1 MNIDVTLRWAANCVN
16 FYRIENQKKLHI
28 ALRISQK
35 LYSQFI
41 PNILGRR
48 RVNKLIP
55 DILAPLVTKNI
66 PPAHLVLTHLIPHI
80 LAHTHTCTYTI
91 HILAPLITKNIPPA
105 HLVVPVLHC
114 PLPVM
119 RRRAETLRINLRRKQ
134 HPRQLDSWL
143 RFTAHNVF
151 SARRTRYS
159 RNGFLAFKVSAW

>member
-48 RVNKLIP
+48 RRRVNKLIP

-66 PPAHLVLTHLIPHI
+66 PPAHLIPHV
-80 LAHTHTCTYTI
+80 LAHTHNTHTCTYTYTYLHLLSPKIFLKLTSFSLTSYHTYLHI
-91 HILAPLITKNIPPA
+91 HILAPLNQRLWSPKIF
-105 HLVVPVLHC
+105 H
-114 PLPVM
+114 
-119 RRRAETLRINLRRKQ
+119 
-134 HPRQLDSWL
+134 QLTSL
-143 RFTAHNVF
+143 YQSFTARCQ
-151 SARRTRYS
+151 SWGGERR
-159 RNGFLAFKVSAW
+159 LWE

>member
-1 MNIDVTLRWAANCVN
+1 MNIDVTLRCAANCVN

-48 RVNKLIP
+48 RRRVNKLIP

-66 PPAHLVLTHLIPHI
+66 PPAHLVLTHLIPHILAHTQYTYLHIHILAHTQYTYLHIHI

-119 RRRAETLRINLRRKQ
+119 RRRTETLRINLRRKQ
-134 HPRQLDSWL
+134 HPRQLDS
-143 RFTAHNVF
+143 
-151 SARRTRYS
+151 
-159 RNGFLAFKVSAW
+159 